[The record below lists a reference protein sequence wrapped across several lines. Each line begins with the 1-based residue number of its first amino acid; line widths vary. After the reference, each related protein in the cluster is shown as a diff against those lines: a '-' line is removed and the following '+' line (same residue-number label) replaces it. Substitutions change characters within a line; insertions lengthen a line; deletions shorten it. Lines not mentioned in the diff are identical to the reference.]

1 MTKPT
6 KLSLFAATICA
17 AAFAPTVA
25 HASIAKRSCQPDES
39 RLPER
44 IAAAT
49 DIVLAKPLKITY
61 TDKSGERTIT
71 ATYQVT
77 GVGKGANKVDDTI
90 KLTTTCRLASTWSD
104 FRGYPSSW
112 CGRDVNNSLPGFDG
126 TKPITTAGALLIA
139 NGQLVH
145 VSEYGP
151 CPTFDPNKLA
161 AIDATFKDA
170 WTLLQFVPEMTGGAA
185 LPLPKQK
192 TIQSVK

>member
-1 MTKPT
+1 MK
-6 KLSLFAATICA
+6 KLTNVSSLFTTICA
-17 AAFAPTVA
+17 AAFAPTAA
-25 HASIAKRSCQPDES
+25 HASIAKQSCQPDES

-61 TDKSGERTIT
+61 ADKQGERTIT

-77 GVGKGANKVDDTI
+77 GVGKGASKVDDTI
-90 KLTTTCRLASTWSD
+90 KVSTTCRLASTWSD

-126 TKPITTAGALLIA
+126 TKPLTTAGALLIA
-139 NGQLVH
+139 DGQLVH

-151 CPTFDPNKLA
+151 CPAFDPNKLA
-161 AIDATFKDA
+161 ATDATFKDA
-170 WTLLQFVPEMTGGAA
+170 WTLLQFVPEISTGAA

-192 TIQSVK
+192 TIQRVK